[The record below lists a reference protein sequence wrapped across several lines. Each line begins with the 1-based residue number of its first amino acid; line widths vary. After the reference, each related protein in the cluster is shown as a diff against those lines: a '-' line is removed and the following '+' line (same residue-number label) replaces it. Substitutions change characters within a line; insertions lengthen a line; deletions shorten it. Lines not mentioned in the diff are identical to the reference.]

1 MASYK
6 FDRQALFTQN
16 DMRELMSIISDVE
29 MLDGDTGLLINQ
41 LYGMFDGVLYDD
53 VLHNSNMRML
63 SISLVSRIADLVD
76 KIVDSIVEVSPE
88 TVG

>member
-6 FDRQALFTQN
+6 FDRQALFTQA

-41 LYGMFDGVLYDD
+41 LYGLSDGVLYDD
-53 VLHNSNMRML
+53 VLHNSNLRML
-63 SISLVSRIADLVD
+63 SISLVRRIADLAD
-76 KIVDSIVEVSPE
+76 KIVESIVIISPE

>member
-76 KIVDSIVEVSPE
+76 KIVDSIVEVSTV

>member
-1 MASYK
+1 MASYT
-6 FDRQALFTQN
+6 FDRQALFTQA

-53 VLHNSNMRML
+53 VLHNSNLRML
-63 SISLVSRIADLVD
+63 SISLVRRIADLAD
-76 KIVDSIVEVSPE
+76 KIVESITIISPE

>member
-1 MASYK
+1 MASYT
-6 FDRQALFTQN
+6 FDRQALFTQA

-53 VLHNSNMRML
+53 VLHNSNLSML
-63 SISLVSRIADLVD
+63 SISLVRRIADLAD
-76 KIVDSIVEVSPE
+76 KIVESIVIISPE